1 MADDND
7 AKPVLQIL
15 IASTRPGRAG
25 EPVARWVEQIA
36 RAHDGFDV
44 ELVDL
49 AEVALPFVDEP
60 NHPFMRQYT
69 QQHTRDWSARVARA
83 DAFVFVAPEYNYG
96 VSAVLKNALDFLFF
110 EWQYKPV
117 GVVSYGGVS
126 AGTRGVQALKGSLDG
141 LKLSLVFDNV
151 YIPFVQEL
159 IADGTLNANEI
170 MDDAAGRMLNEL
182 QRMEQAL
189 RPLRDGVRD
198 WVAAG

>member
-36 RAHDGFDV
+36 RAHDGFEV

-69 QQHTRDWSARVARA
+69 QQHTRDWSARVARS